1 MKQHHTSITTTRFT
15 AVRLVRSVW
24 AALLLAIVPGA
35 TVFADTAEWSYSSD
49 GDWSDSNNW
58 LDTSTSVTPYTPTSS
73 DDVYVN
79 NGYTAQVSSS
89 GAAASTLHI
98 DNGGL
103 TVLSGDLTV
112 GGAIS
117 VGTVL
122 NPATFTLEGGTVYA
136 NRLIIGSTGNFS
148 DNGSGAW
155 VFTSSSPLIE
165 NDSATAITIGS
176 PITIQDN
183 LTISAA
189 GSDVAISGII
199 SESGGTFGL
208 TLNGSYT
215 VTLSGAN
222 TYSGDTYLNSGTLV
236 VGNDSALGTGVL
248 YMNGG
253 TLDVQDGQTHTL
265 ANNVTLSAD
274 GTLNTTSGNL
284 VLSGV
289 VGESGGSY
297 GLVVNGSGS
306 LTLSGANT
314 YSGDTTLNGG
324 TLVVANSS
332 ALGVGNVNLVGGT
345 LAVNPLTVS
354 IGGNYTQ
361 SDGVLQ
367 LAIGGTSAGEF
378 AQLNITGT
386 ATFNGGTLQVVAS
399 NSYQPKNQDQVT
411 LVFSSGLTGI
421 PTFDNQISASPLLE
435 ASLTI
440 DPDNA
445 NNLIL
450 AWSHLSFV
458 PYALTANQRAV
469 AQNLTA
475 VANDSRM
482 KTAIDELDCLPGGT
496 AQLPAAFD
504 LISPQQLTSMFTLGF
519 AGADVQGY
527 NLLNRVR
534 DLRDGRS
541 GFSASG
547 LDLNKPTGTLDLL
560 PQFQSNQPADI
571 HVTER
576 ESVFQP
582 TPDNPWGVFVGG
594 AGEFVDVQGDQNAN
608 GYHLA
613 SGGLTVGADYRLSE
627 QLAVGLALGYA
638 NSTADLTG
646 DGRVTVNSGRA
657 DVYGV
662 WFNDGFHVE
671 GMLGGGYSGYDTRRD
686 ALGSGGTTSSATGN
700 TDGSEVGALLS
711 GGYDWQKGPWTF
723 GPQALLQYTR
733 VDINGFTESG
743 SLLPLEI
750 QSQNADSL
758 RSQFGAHVIYKARM
772 GRVVLMPELRIGWR
786 HEYMDRDVALDSRFA
801 NGAGDLFTVR
811 GVELGKDSAVAGLGL
826 SAQWTQD
833 ISTYVNYDTEL
844 GRKNYSL
851 HSVSAGVR
859 IRL

>member
-1 MKQHHTSITTTRFT
+1 MRFA
-15 AVRLVRSVW
+15 AVRLMRSVW
-24 AALLLAIVPGA
+24 TALLLTTTAGA
-35 TVFADTAEWSYSSD
+35 VVFADTAEWSYSSD

-58 LDTSTSVTPYTPTSS
+58 LDTTTSVTPYTPTSS

-79 NGYTAQVSSS
+79 NGYISQVSSS
-89 GAAASTLHI
+89 GAVASTLHI

-103 TVLSGDLTV
+103 TISSGDLTV
-112 GGAIS
+112 GGAIL

-122 NPATFTLEGGTVYA
+122 NPATFTMSGGTVYA
-136 NRLIIGSTGNFS
+136 NQFTIGSTATFS
-148 DNGSGAW
+148 DSGSGAW
-155 VFTSSSPLIE
+155 VFTGSSPSIV
-165 NDSATAITIGS
+165 NDSATAISFSS
-176 PITIQDN
+176 PITIQDS
-183 LTISAA
+183 LTINAS
-189 GSDVAISGII
+189 GGDVAISGII
-199 SESGGTFGL
+199 SESGGTYGL
-208 TLNGSYT
+208 NLNGSYT

-236 VGNDSALGTGVL
+236 VGNDSALGTGAL

-265 ANNVTLSAD
+265 ANNVTLSAN
-274 GTLNTTSGNL
+274 GTVNTTSGNL

-289 VGESGGSY
+289 ISESGGSY
-297 GLVVNGSGS
+297 GLVVNGGGS

-314 YSGDTTLNGG
+314 YSGDTTINGG

-332 ALGVGNVNLVGGT
+332 ALGVGSVNLVSGT
-345 LAVNPLTVS
+345 LAVNPLIAS

-367 LAIGGTSAGEF
+367 LAIGGTGSGEY
-378 AQLNITGT
+378 AQLNVTGT

-399 NSYQPKNQDQVT
+399 NSYQPRNQDQVT
-411 LVFSSGLTGI
+411 LVVSSGLTGI
-421 PTFDNQISASPLLE
+421 PTLDNQISASAMLQ
-435 ASLTI
+435 ASFTL

-450 AWSHLSFV
+450 SWSQLSFV
-458 PYALTANQRAV
+458 PYALTANQQAV

-475 VANDSRM
+475 AANDSRM
-482 KTAIDELDCLPGGT
+482 ATAIYELDYLPGGT

-534 DLRDGRS
+534 DLRNGSS

-547 LDLNKPTGTLDLL
+547 LDLHTPTGTLDLL
-560 PQFQSNQPADI
+560 PQFQSSQPADI

-576 ESVFQP
+576 EGVFRA

-594 AGEFVDVQGDQNAN
+594 AGEFVDVQGDQNAD
-608 GYHLA
+608 GYHLT
-613 SGGLTVGADYRLSE
+613 SGGLAVGADYRLNE

-662 WFNDGFHVE
+662 WFNDGFHME

-686 ALGSGGTTSSATGN
+686 ALGSGGTTSSATGS

-711 GGYDWQKGPWTF
+711 GGYDWQKGPWTY

-733 VDINGFTESG
+733 VDVNGFTESG

-758 RSQFGAHVIYKARM
+758 RSQLGGHVVYKTRI

-786 HEYMDRDVALDSRFA
+786 HEYMDRSVALDSRFA
-801 NGAGDLFTVR
+801 NGAGGLFTVR
-811 GVELGKDSAVAGLGL
+811 GTELGKDSAVVGLGL